1 MIGLSFR
8 ELLPPGVDLELDAVL
23 AAVNATIE
31 QEHDGDTGA
40 HTAITCDSLSTRR
53 TDRLLPIDGR
63 LTFTKGSWLFD
74 AAGNQTHVIG
84 LRPPQWTA
92 SVNDYN
98 PAGLVDAVIVEVE
111 TDADRNITGLDR
123 GQRQKRLL
131 IFGNRGNYTVTLKH
145 NNASSQYYNRF
156 GCPNAAD
163 VSLGSNEY
171 IWLYYDVGSEIWRV
185 VSVL

>member
-8 ELLPPGVDLELDAVL
+8 ELLPAGVDLELDALL
-23 AAVNATIE
+23 ATLNATIE
-31 QEHDGDTGA
+31 AQHDGDTGE
-40 HTAITCDSLSTRR
+40 HTDITADSLATRR
-53 TDRLLPIDGR
+53 TDRLLPINAR
-63 LTFTKGSWLFD
+63 LNFTRGSWLFD
-74 AAGNQTHVIG
+74 AVGNSSHVVG

-98 PAGLVDAVIVEVE
+98 PAGLLDAFIVEVD

-131 IFGNRGNYTVTLKH
+131 IFGNRGNYNVTLKH
-145 NNASSQYYNRF
+145 NSSSSTYYNRF
-156 GCPNAAD
+156 GCPNSAD
-163 VSLGSNEY
+163 VVLGSNEY
-171 IWLYYDVGSEIWRV
+171 IWLFYDVGSEIWRC